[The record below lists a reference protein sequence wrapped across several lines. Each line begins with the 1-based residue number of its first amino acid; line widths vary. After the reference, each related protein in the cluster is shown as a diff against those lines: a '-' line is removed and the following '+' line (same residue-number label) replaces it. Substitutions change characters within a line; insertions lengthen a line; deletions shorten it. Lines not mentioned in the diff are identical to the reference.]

1 VKAYHNGDRARF
13 LVGFVAGLGEG
24 LPYLGQARAG
34 NRQAK
39 WRCGG
44 VENAEDCVSGQ
55 KPRPALFL
63 DRDGV
68 INVDHGYVHRIDE
81 FEFLPG
87 IFDLVRFAVHELDW
101 PVIVVTNQA
110 GIGRGLFDEQAF
122 ESLTIWMRERFAREG
137 APLTKVYHCP
147 YHPQHG
153 IGDYRRDHPWRKPNP
168 GMVLKAQM
176 EFNLD
181 VTGSV
186 LIGDR
191 LTDIQCAEA
200 AGIGVCMI
208 LAPESQRRPVLP
220 ALFVR
225 DLPEAYTLLRAR
237 FSASATA

>member
-1 VKAYHNGDRARF
+1 MA
-13 LVGFVAGLGEG
+13 L
-24 LPYLGQARAG
+24 
-34 NRQAK
+34 
-39 WRCGG
+39 WRCRKRGKR
-44 VENAEDCVSGQ
+44 VSGQ
-55 KPRPALFL
+55 KPSPALFL

-122 ESLTIWMRERFAREG
+122 ESLTIWMCERFAHEG

-147 YHPQHG
+147 YHPEHG

-168 GMVLKAQM
+168 GMVLKAQSD
-176 EFNLD
+176 FNLD
-181 VTGSV
+181 VAGSV

-208 LAPESQRRPVLP
+208 LAPESQGRPVLP

-225 DLPEAYTLLRAR
+225 DLSEAHTLLRAR